1 MVVLMA
7 FMMRFFNIDV
17 NSGLIASYQYND
29 APAES
34 SKSEEKKRAEGL
46 ETPPRFSEELV
57 WL

>member
-1 MVVLMA
+1 MA

-17 NSGLIASYQYND
+17 NSGLIASYQYDD